1 MGPGPGR
8 LGQKPG
14 CLRRASAEGTG
25 QPQPE
30 AGRGAEAFWPPQ
42 APVAPWSP
50 AGRAPGSGRSPPRP
64 AAAPPGDPAGGARRA
79 LPMAGYEVVSVSGFE
94 EFSRAVEQHHGKTIF
109 AYFTGS
115 KDAGGK
121 SWCPDCVQAEPV
133 VREGLKHVSEGC
145 VFIYCQVGE
154 KPYWKDPNNDFRKNL
169 KVTAVPTLLKY
180 GTPQKLV
187 ESECLQANLVEMLF
201 SED

>member
-1 MGPGPGR
+1 
-8 LGQKPG
+8 
-14 CLRRASAEGTG
+14 
-25 QPQPE
+25 
-30 AGRGAEAFWPPQ
+30 
-42 APVAPWSP
+42 
-50 AGRAPGSGRSPPRP
+50 
-64 AAAPPGDPAGGARRA
+64 
-79 LPMAGYEVVSVSGFE
+79 MAHCEEVSVSGFE
-94 EFSRAVEQHHGKTIF
+94 EFNLAVAQHKGKTIF

-115 KDAGGK
+115 KDAEGK
-121 SWCPDCVQAEPV
+121 SWCPDCIQGETQIRGLLQRSGAEPV

-154 KPYWKDPNNDFRKNL
+154 KPYWKDPNNAFRKNL

-180 GTPQKLV
+180 GTAELIPPDVFVAVGYYLNVLFLQPQKLV

>member
-1 MGPGPGR
+1 M
-8 LGQKPG
+8 
-14 CLRRASAEGTG
+14 
-25 QPQPE
+25 
-30 AGRGAEAFWPPQ
+30 
-42 APVAPWSP
+42 
-50 AGRAPGSGRSPPRP
+50 
-64 AAAPPGDPAGGARRA
+64 AR
-79 LPMAGYEVVSVSGFE
+79 YEEVSVSGFE
-94 EFSRAVEQHHGKTIF
+94 EFNRAVKQHNGKTIF

-145 VFIYCQVGE
+145 VFIYCQVGD